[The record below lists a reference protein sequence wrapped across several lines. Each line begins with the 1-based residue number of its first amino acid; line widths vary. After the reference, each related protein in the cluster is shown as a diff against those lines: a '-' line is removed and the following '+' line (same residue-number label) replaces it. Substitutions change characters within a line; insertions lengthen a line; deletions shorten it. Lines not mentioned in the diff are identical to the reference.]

1 MTKDYCVKGHT
12 TNAEV
17 LMEHELTP
25 FVEEFEEVDKILKD
39 ITPLKQ
45 GDAYLT
51 FGLIFML
58 GYIKG
63 KQEER
68 ARKKATKGRNFNS
81 LECCHQNKLHG

>member
-1 MTKDYCVKGHT
+1 MKHD
-12 TNAEV
+12 
-17 LMEHELTP
+17 LTP

-58 GYIKG
+58 EYIKG

>member
-1 MTKDYCVKGHT
+1 MTKDYCLKGHT
-12 TNAEV
+12 TKAEV
-17 LMEHELTP
+17 LMKHDLTP

-58 GYIKG
+58 GYTKG

-68 ARKKATKGRNFNS
+68 ARKKATKG
-81 LECCHQNKLHG
+81 

>member
-1 MTKDYCVKGHT
+1 MTKDYCLKGHT
-12 TNAEV
+12 TKAEV

-58 GYIKG
+58 GYTKG

-68 ARKKATKGRNFNS
+68 ARKKATKG
-81 LECCHQNKLHG
+81 

>member
-1 MTKDYCVKGHT
+1 MTKDYCLKGHT
-12 TNAEV
+12 TKAEV

-25 FVEEFEEVDKILKD
+25 FVEEIEEVKKILND

-45 GDAYLT
+45 GTAYLT

-58 GYIKG
+58 GYTKG

-68 ARKKATKGRNFNS
+68 ARKKATKG
-81 LECCHQNKLHG
+81 

>member
-1 MTKDYCVKGHT
+1 MTKDYCLKGHT
-12 TNAEV
+12 TKAEV
-17 LMEHELTP
+17 LMKHDLTP
-25 FVEEFEEVDKILKD
+25 FVEEFEEVDKILKE

-58 GYIKG
+58 GYTKG

-68 ARKKATKGRNFNS
+68 ARKKATKG
-81 LECCHQNKLHG
+81 

>member
-1 MTKDYCVKGHT
+1 MKHD
-12 TNAEV
+12 
-17 LMEHELTP
+17 LTP

-58 GYIKG
+58 GYTKG

-68 ARKKATKGRNFNS
+68 ARKKATKG
-81 LECCHQNKLHG
+81 

>member
-1 MTKDYCVKGHT
+1 MTKDYCLRGHT
-12 TNAEV
+12 TKAEV
-17 LMEHELTP
+17 LMKNDLTP